1 MCAGCIGIQRRV
13 QTQGIVSATI
23 LVQFLAPLET
33 DVSAKKHDIHDILE
47 QDCKLARAAAAF
59 LLEFVGQ
66 LHVQIE
72 GLALRHDDRRIACT
86 QGYAM
91 APTLCELFRELA
103 HDGLAAL
110 CEVAEKQSLGFAA
123 LVVVDGLRRDLQD
136 ELSTC
141 HDDGHRSA
149 PFANGSIHAPEHVA
163 GGACPVLF
171 WLGGTEKEWATRFE
185 NYNGGVRFS
194 TPPKKNDANAR
205 LGASSRVGFVPA
217 RAHS

>member
-163 GGACPVLF
+163 GGDTVALRSWDLAQARAAQHTIAEGHGV
-171 WLGGTEKEWATRFE
+171 ATRKGFCKE
-185 NYNGGVRFS
+185 NLWVRA
-194 TPPKKNDANAR
+194 D
-205 LGASSRVGFVPA
+205 
-217 RAHS
+217 